1 MTEEHSL
8 RRLLSFIVPDPCYE
22 RFFVRFDL
30 LHGPCLKILLS
41 KCLGLGIIAG
51 SVMVKV
57 PQIVKI
63 VKARSA
69 VGISFN
75 AIISE
80 LVAIAGTIAY
90 SVVNK
95 FPFSAWGEA
104 FFLLMQTLII
114 GFFTQHYG
122 GKTAKGMIFVVLY
135 LAVLQLLLSPITP
148 LGVITF
154 LQALNMPAVISS
166 KLLQA
171 GTIYRTG
178 HTGELSA
185 ITMILVFAGSLARI
199 FTSLQETGD
208 GLLVLTFVVASS
220 CNGILVLQLLYYWNV
235 HPAVKKKK

>member
-1 MTEEHSL
+1 MRQNLQLQSVPSTSL
-8 RRLLSFIVPDPCYE
+8 SVDKTPHCEPSNTK
-22 RFFVRFDL
+22 
-30 LHGPCLKILLS
+30 GPCLKILLS